1 MNLKSL
7 LATIISLLMVIGC
20 STYRGKL
27 SPSAQKREEI
37 IAFQNGDFGTI
48 EVGKR
53 ADLILVKND
62 PFEDIA
68 NIKDI
73 LCVMASGR

>member
-1 MNLKSL
+1 
-7 LATIISLLMVIGC
+7 MVIGC
-20 STYRGKL
+20 STYRDKL
-27 SPSAQKREEI
+27 SPSVQKREEI
-37 IAFQNGDFGTI
+37 IAFQNVNFGTI

-73 LCVMASGR
+73 LCVMTSGRWYEKAEIQKWID

>member
-1 MNLKSL
+1 
-7 LATIISLLMVIGC
+7 
-20 STYRGKL
+20 L